1 MTGYKEN
8 QLIHIDPIEAFQD
21 NYIWLIHNDQNSI
34 IVDPGDAGP
43 VISALERKNL
53 NLVAIL
59 ITHHHAD
66 HIGGVMELQEKY
78 PHIKIFAPQK
88 DKYDFVNI
96 SLKNGDEINIPEL
109 QINYKII
116 EIPGHTRGHIAY
128 YDKKNLF
135 CGDTLFACGC
145 GKIFDGTHEQMYNS
159 LKKISALPKDTKI
172 YCAHEYTKKNI
183 TFALSLDS
191 DDTNLKLRK
200 ALVSNMK
207 NTIPSSLEE
216 ELKTNPFLKCTSLEA
231 FKRLRDLKD
240 QY

>member
-21 NYIWLIHNDQNSI
+21 NYIWLIHKDQNSV

-66 HIGGVMELQEKY
+66 HIGGVIALQEKY

-183 TFALSLDS
+183 SFALSLDP

-200 ALVSNMK
+200 ALVYNIK

>member
-43 VISALERKNL
+43 VISTLEKKNL

-66 HIGGVMELQEKY
+66 HIGGVMALQEKY

-183 TFALSLDS
+183 SFALSLDP

-200 ALVSNMK
+200 ALVFNMK

>member
-66 HIGGVMELQEKY
+66 HIGGVIALQEKY

-183 TFALSLDS
+183 TFALSLDP

-200 ALVSNMK
+200 ALVSNIK

>member
-34 IVDPGDAGP
+34 IVDPGDAEP
-43 VISALERKNL
+43 VINALERKNL

-66 HIGGVMELQEKY
+66 HIGGVMALQEKY

-88 DKYDFVNI
+88 DKYEFVNI

-116 EIPGHTRGHIAY
+116 EIPGHTQGHIAY

-183 TFALSLDS
+183 AFALSLDP
-191 DDTNLKLRK
+191 DDINLKLRK
-200 ALVSNMK
+200 ESLSNVT

>member
-34 IVDPGDAGP
+34 IVDPGDAEP
-43 VISALERKNL
+43 VINALERKNL

-66 HIGGVMELQEKY
+66 HIGGVMALQEKY

-88 DKYDFVNI
+88 DKYEFVNI

-116 EIPGHTRGHIAY
+116 EIPGHTQGHIAY
-128 YDKKNLF
+128 YDMKNLF

-183 TFALSLDS
+183 TFALSLDP

>member
-183 TFALSLDS
+183 SFALSLDP
-191 DDTNLKLRK
+191 DDANLKLRK
-200 ALVSNMK
+200 ALVFNMK

>member
-21 NYIWLIHNDQNSI
+21 NYIWLIHNDQNSV

-183 TFALSLDS
+183 TFALSLDP

-200 ALVSNMK
+200 ALVSNIK

>member
-183 TFALSLDS
+183 SFALSLDP

-200 ALVSNMK
+200 ALVSNIK

>member
-34 IVDPGDAGP
+34 IVDPGDAEP
-43 VISALERKNL
+43 VINALERKNL

-66 HIGGVMELQEKY
+66 HIGGVMALQEKY

-88 DKYDFVNI
+88 DKYEFVNI

-183 TFALSLDS
+183 TFALSLDP
-191 DDTNLKLRK
+191 DDTNLQLRK
-200 ALVSNMK
+200 TLVSNMK

>member
-183 TFALSLDS
+183 TFALSLDP

>member
-34 IVDPGDAGP
+34 IVDPGDSKP
-43 VISALERKNL
+43 VVSALERKKL

-66 HIGGVMELQEKY
+66 HIGGVIELQEKY

-116 EIPGHTRGHIAY
+116 EIPGHTQGHIAY
-128 YDKKNLF
+128 YDMKNLF

-145 GKIFDGTHEQMYNS
+145 GRIFDGTHEQMYNS
-159 LKKISALPKDTKI
+159 LKKISALPKSTKI

-183 TFALSLDS
+183 AFALSLNPNDV
-191 DDTNLKLRK
+191 NLKSREKL
-200 ALVSNMK
+200 LSNVK

-216 ELKTNPFLKCTSLEA
+216 ELKTNPFLKCTSFEA
-231 FKRLRDLKD
+231 FKKLRDLKD

>member
-34 IVDPGDAGP
+34 IVDPGDAEP
-43 VISALERKNL
+43 VINALERKNL

-66 HIGGVMELQEKY
+66 HIGGVMALQEKY

-88 DKYDFVNI
+88 DKYEFVNI

-183 TFALSLDS
+183 TFALSLDP
-191 DDTNLKLRK
+191 DDTNLQLRK

>member
-34 IVDPGDAGP
+34 IVDPGDAEP
-43 VISALERKNL
+43 VINALERKNL

-66 HIGGVMELQEKY
+66 HIGGVMALQEKY

-88 DKYDFVNI
+88 DKYEFVNI

-183 TFALSLDS
+183 AFALSLDP
-191 DDTNLKLRK
+191 DDINLKLRK
-200 ALVSNMK
+200 ESLSNVT

-231 FKRLRDLKD
+231 FKSLRDLKD

>member
-21 NYIWLIHNDQNSI
+21 NYIWLIHNDQNSV

-183 TFALSLDS
+183 SFALSLDP

-200 ALVSNMK
+200 ALVSNIK

>member
-34 IVDPGDAGP
+34 IVDPGDAEP
-43 VISALERKNL
+43 VINALERKNL

-66 HIGGVMELQEKY
+66 HIGGVMALQEKY

-88 DKYDFVNI
+88 DKYEFVNI

-183 TFALSLDS
+183 TFALSLDP
-191 DDTNLKLRK
+191 DDTNLQLRK

-231 FKRLRDLKD
+231 FKSLRDLKD

>member
-66 HIGGVMELQEKY
+66 HIGGVMALQEKY

-116 EIPGHTRGHIAY
+116 EIPGHTQGHIAY

-183 TFALSLDS
+183 TFALSLDP
-191 DDTNLKLRK
+191 DDTNLQLRK

>member
-21 NYIWLIHNDQNSI
+21 NYIWLIHNDQNSV

-66 HIGGVMELQEKY
+66 HIGGVIALQEKY

-183 TFALSLDS
+183 SFALSLDP

>member
-34 IVDPGDAGP
+34 IVDPGDAKP
-43 VISALERKNL
+43 VISALERKKL

-66 HIGGVMELQEKY
+66 HIGGVIALQEKY
-78 PHIKIFAPQK
+78 PHIKIFGPQK

-116 EIPGHTRGHIAY
+116 EIPGHTQGHIAY
-128 YDKKNLF
+128 YDMKNLF

-145 GKIFDGTHEQMYNS
+145 GRIFDGTHEQMYNS
-159 LKKISALPKDTKI
+159 LKKISALPKSTKV

-183 TFALSLDS
+183 AFALSLNPNDV
-191 DDTNLKLRK
+191 NLKSREKL
-200 ALVSNMK
+200 LSNVK

-216 ELKTNPFLKCTSLEA
+216 ELKTNPFLKCTSFEA
-231 FKRLRDLKD
+231 FKKLRDLKD

>member
-34 IVDPGDAGP
+34 IVDPGDAEP
-43 VISALERKNL
+43 VINALERKNL

-66 HIGGVMELQEKY
+66 HIGGVMALQEKY

-88 DKYDFVNI
+88 DKYEFVNI

-183 TFALSLDS
+183 TFALSLDP

>member
-34 IVDPGDAGP
+34 IVDPGDAKP
-43 VISALERKNL
+43 VISALERKKL

-66 HIGGVMELQEKY
+66 HIGGVIALQEKY
-78 PHIKIFAPQK
+78 PQIKIFAPQK

-116 EIPGHTRGHIAY
+116 EIPGHTQGHIAY
-128 YDKKNLF
+128 YDMKNLF

-145 GKIFDGTHEQMYNS
+145 GRIFDGTHEQMYNS
-159 LKKISALPKDTKI
+159 LKKISALPKSTKV

-183 TFALSLDS
+183 AFALSLNPNDV
-191 DDTNLKLRK
+191 NLKSREKL
-200 ALVSNMK
+200 LSNVK

-216 ELKTNPFLKCTSLEA
+216 ELKTNPFLKCTSFEA
-231 FKRLRDLKD
+231 FKKLRDLKD

>member
-8 QLIHIDPIEAFQD
+8 QLIHIDPIKAFQD

-34 IVDPGDAGP
+34 IVDPGDAEP
-43 VISALERKNL
+43 VINALERKNL

-66 HIGGVMELQEKY
+66 HIGGVMALQEKY

-88 DKYDFVNI
+88 DKYEFVNI

-183 TFALSLDS
+183 TFALSLDP
-191 DDTNLKLRK
+191 DDTNLQLRK

>member
-66 HIGGVMELQEKY
+66 HIGGVIALQEKY

-183 TFALSLDS
+183 SFALSLDP

-200 ALVSNMK
+200 ALISNIK

>member
-34 IVDPGDAGP
+34 IVDPGDAKP
-43 VISALERKNL
+43 VISALERKKL
-53 NLVAIL
+53 NLVAVL

-66 HIGGVMELQEKY
+66 HIGGVMALQEKY
-78 PHIKIFAPQK
+78 PHIKVFAPEK

-116 EIPGHTRGHIAY
+116 EIPGHTQGHIAY
-128 YDKKNLF
+128 YDMKNLF

-145 GKIFDGTHEQMYNS
+145 GRIFDGTHEQMYNS
-159 LKKISALPKDTKI
+159 LKKISALPKSTKI

-183 TFALSLDS
+183 AFALSLNPNDL
-191 DDTNLKLRK
+191 NLKLRK
-200 ALVSNMK
+200 EFLSNVR

-216 ELKTNPFLKCTSLEA
+216 ELKTNPFLRCTSFEA
-231 FKRLRDLKD
+231 FKKLRDLKD

>member
-66 HIGGVMELQEKY
+66 HIGGVIALQEKY

-200 ALVSNMK
+200 ALVSNIK

>member
-66 HIGGVMELQEKY
+66 HIGGVMALQEKY

-88 DKYDFVNI
+88 DKYEFVNI

-183 TFALSLDS
+183 TFALSLDP

-200 ALVSNMK
+200 ESLSNVT

-231 FKRLRDLKD
+231 FKSLRDLKD

>member
-34 IVDPGDAGP
+34 IVDPWDAGP

-66 HIGGVMELQEKY
+66 HIGGVIALQEKY

>member
-34 IVDPGDAGP
+34 IVDPGDAKP
-43 VISALERKNL
+43 VVSALERKKL

-66 HIGGVMELQEKY
+66 HIGGVIALQEKY

-128 YDKKNLF
+128 YDMKNLF

-183 TFALSLDS
+183 AFALSLNPNDE
-191 DDTNLKLRK
+191 NLKLRK
-200 ALVSNMK
+200 TFISNLK

>member
-66 HIGGVMELQEKY
+66 HIGGVMALQEKY

-116 EIPGHTRGHIAY
+116 EIPGHTQGHIAY

-183 TFALSLDS
+183 TFALSLDP

>member
-34 IVDPGDAGP
+34 IVDPGDAKP
-43 VISALERKNL
+43 VISALERKKL

-66 HIGGVMELQEKY
+66 HIGGVIALQEKY

-145 GKIFDGTHEQMYNS
+145 GRIFDGTHEQMYNS
-159 LKKISALPKDTKI
+159 LKKISALPKSTKV

-183 TFALSLDS
+183 AFALSLNPNDV
-191 DDTNLKLRK
+191 NLKSREKL
-200 ALVSNMK
+200 LSNVK

-216 ELKTNPFLKCTSLEA
+216 ELKTNPFLKCTSFEA
-231 FKRLRDLKD
+231 FKKLRDLKD

>member
-8 QLIHIDPIEAFQD
+8 QLIHIVPIEAFQD

-34 IVDPGDAGP
+34 IVDPGDAKP
-43 VISALERKNL
+43 VISALDRKKL

-66 HIGGVMELQEKY
+66 HIGGVIALQDKY

-88 DKYDFVNI
+88 DKYDFVNT
-96 SLKNGDEINIPEL
+96 SLKDGDEINIPEL

-128 YDKKNLF
+128 YDMKNLF

-183 TFALSLDS
+183 AFALSLNPNDE
-191 DDTNLKLRK
+191 DLKLRK
-200 ALVSNMK
+200 VLISSLK
-207 NTIPSSLEE
+207 NTIPSFLEE
-216 ELKTNPFLKCTSLEA
+216 ELKTNPFLKCTSFEA
-231 FKRLRDLKD
+231 FKKLRDLKD

>member
-34 IVDPGDAGP
+34 IVDPGDAEP
-43 VISALERKNL
+43 VINALERKNL

-66 HIGGVMELQEKY
+66 HIGGVMALQEKY

-88 DKYDFVNI
+88 DKYEFVNI

-159 LKKISALPKDTKI
+159 LKKISALPKETKI

-183 TFALSLDS
+183 AFALSLAP
-191 DDTNLKLRK
+191 DDINLKLRK
-200 ALVSNMK
+200 ESLTNVT

-231 FKRLRDLKD
+231 FKSLRDLKD

>member
-66 HIGGVMELQEKY
+66 HIGGVIALQEKY

-183 TFALSLDS
+183 SFALSLDP

-200 ALVSNMK
+200 ALVSNIK

-231 FKRLRDLKD
+231 FKRLRELKD

>member
-34 IVDPGDAGP
+34 IVDPGDAEP
-43 VISALERKNL
+43 VINALERKNL

-66 HIGGVMELQEKY
+66 HIGGVMALQEKY

-88 DKYDFVNI
+88 DKYEFVNI
-96 SLKNGDEINIPEL
+96 SLENGDEINIPEL

-116 EIPGHTRGHIAY
+116 EIPGHTQGHIAY

-183 TFALSLDS
+183 TFALSLDP

>member
-34 IVDPGDAGP
+34 IVDPGDAKP
-43 VISALERKNL
+43 VVSALERKKL

-66 HIGGVMELQEKY
+66 HIGGVIGLQEKY

-116 EIPGHTRGHIAY
+116 EIPGHTQGHIAY
-128 YDKKNLF
+128 YDMKNLF

-145 GKIFDGTHEQMYNS
+145 GRIFDGTHEQMFNS
-159 LKKISALPKDTKI
+159 LKKISALPKSTKI

-183 TFALSLDS
+183 AFALSLNPNDV
-191 DDTNLKLRK
+191 NLKSREKL
-200 ALVSNMK
+200 LSNVK

-216 ELKTNPFLKCTSLEA
+216 ELKTNPFLKCTSFEA
-231 FKRLRDLKD
+231 FKKLRDLKD

>member
-43 VISALERKNL
+43 VINALERKNL

-66 HIGGVMELQEKY
+66 HIGGVMALQEKY

-88 DKYDFVNI
+88 DKYEFVNI

-183 TFALSLDS
+183 SFALSLDP

-200 ALVSNMK
+200 ALVSNIK

>member
-34 IVDPGDAGP
+34 IVDPGDAKP
-43 VISALERKNL
+43 VVSALERKKL

-66 HIGGVMELQEKY
+66 HIGGVIALQEKY

-116 EIPGHTRGHIAY
+116 EIPGHTQGHIAY
-128 YDKKNLF
+128 YDMKNLF

-145 GKIFDGTHEQMYNS
+145 GRIFDGTHEQMYNS

-183 TFALSLDS
+183 TFALSLDP
-191 DDTNLKLRK
+191 DDTNLQLRK

-216 ELKTNPFLKCTSLEA
+216 ELKTNPFLKCTSFEV
-231 FKRLRDLKD
+231 FKKLRDLKD